1 MGSNNPVI
9 PAQLMEADLERV
21 EGTLVTFRL
30 IMFPEGARNSGCD
43 TAYLSGFPQEEG
55 RVPFHELLQDFGAKF
70 GLLNAFMSII
80 EVE

>member
-21 EGTLVTFRL
+21 EGTLVTFKP
-30 IMFPEGARNSGCD
+30 IMFPEGTRNPRCD
-43 TAYLSGFPQEEG
+43 TVCLPGPPQEER
-55 RVPFHELLQDFGAKF
+55 RVIVHEFLQASGEKF
-70 GLLNAFMSII
+70 GLLNTFMSII